1 MVRLRLKKGSDLNNW
16 SNQHYNIKTH
26 ARLWDCENR
35 INKIILGPNVKHV
48 KPVLNLSAL
57 CPPSAPKHF
66 FHLLRQ
72 HLWPPVDSR
81 PAIKGRTNLH
91 SKVSIIGHCSIP
103 TYLVC
108 ACESLSLSLSLR
120 QREWKHVKTVAVS
133 CCSRVHIRTPPVLPP
148 FEDRSDTWGRHFMIW
163 GMLRF
168 WDPVRSFT
176 SVQPSPSLTNLMKP
190 CWSTVVILGSS
201 RRFTSPHPAG
211 LRLSQMSRNATYS
224 FKLFWHILGGLWWVE
239 GELRYFCHAFYLTQ
253 GMKWRQVA
261 LPKRSF
267 CDWAGSS
274 RNVEVTLGPSHQGR
288 LSVLSTAGSQW
299 S

>member
-108 ACESLSLSLSLR
+108 ACESLSLSLSDKGN
-120 QREWKHVKTVAVS
+120 ENMWKLLL
-133 CCSRVHIRTPPVLPP
+133 SRAAPVCISEPLLYCLPSRIGVTPEAGTSW
-148 FEDRSDTWGRHFMIW
+148 FEVC
-163 GMLRF
+163 
-168 WDPVRSFT
+168 WDFE
-176 SVQPSPSLTNLMKP
+176 
-190 CWSTVVILGSS
+190 IL
-201 RRFTSPHPAG
+201 
-211 LRLSQMSRNATYS
+211 
-224 FKLFWHILGGLWWVE
+224 
-239 GELRYFCHAFYLTQ
+239 
-253 GMKWRQVA
+253 
-261 LPKRSF
+261 
-267 CDWAGSS
+267 
-274 RNVEVTLGPSHQGR
+274 
-288 LSVLSTAGSQW
+288 
-299 S
+299 